1 MFKLTWCFCSNLIE
15 YNNICRIHIS
25 LYSLNIFASVANVIL
40 ESNQKLWYMNET
52 TGELI
57 DNHNHAM
64 MWFNQGENI
73 TLLQNRGGEWVKR
86 GSWEH

>member
-1 MFKLTWCFCSNLIE
+1 M
-15 YNNICRIHIS
+15 
-25 LYSLNIFASVANVIL
+25 
-40 ESNQKLWYMNET
+40 KLWYMNNS

-64 MWFNQGENI
+64 MWFNQGESI
-73 TLLQNRGGEWVKR
+73 TLLQERGGEWVKR

>member
-1 MFKLTWCFCSNLIE
+1 MKKGLDKALFPC
-15 YNNICRIHIS
+15 YNVYRKKRKGNTKM
-25 LYSLNIFASVANVIL
+25 
-40 ESNQKLWYMNET
+40 KLWYMNET

-73 TLLQNRGGEWVKR
+73 ILLQERGGEWVKR